1 MRTAA
6 HVFYLAVFSL
16 LGSSHAAS
24 QAAPSK
30 SKDAPAD
37 VCDVS
42 NRSSCTPHC
51 NYAPQGKRTNYTV
64 LQFEP
69 GAIVSDAC
77 ASYNTLEQLNEAIHP
92 YLHSI
97 TQNTDFF
104 SHYRLSLYSKKC
116 PFWDDDDGMCGNRAC
131 AVNTLENEED
141 IPLVWRAKELGKL
154 EGPTAQHPG
163 KKQQREHRQ
172 KPLQGGL
179 GDKVDES
186 CVVEYDDECD
196 DRDYCIPDDA
206 SATAKGDYVSLVDN
220 PERFTGYAG
229 VGAHQVWEAIY
240 RENCFSKPPKG
251 EQSTAQSSFGG
262 ASPLGGFNNPQQL
275 QAANQLRNVMKEQ
288 AFGNSVKSAIAKG
301 ADPARLDPIEFDD
314 TCLEKRVFH
323 RVISGMHASIST
335 HLCWDY
341 LNQTTGEWGPNLA
354 CYEQR
359 LHKFPDRVSNIYF
372 NYALVM
378 RAVGKIKQ
386 HIKDFT
392 FCSEDPEQD
401 MRTKHSVLRLASAL
415 PDGPEIFDET
425 VMFRDPDSALLKEDF
440 RNRFRNVSRIM
451 DCVGCDKCRL
461 WGKIQTNGYGT
472 ALKVLFEFDEKDSS
486 KDPPLRRTELVA
498 LVNTMHRLSH
508 SLSAIKEFRH
518 MVEDRDGIHRDV
530 IPTTPETEKEV
541 EKVKQVLGDGSD
553 CSSDDASPTDDGMP
567 EKPDFTRNWNP
578 DNMTFAEEFWAEF
591 DLVYRAWKYV
601 LRKWLEM
608 PGTLAP
614 FAERLLTAESVES
627 NDLVQVP
634 KHGPWRP
641 DLPPIAVRSSSTPR
655 STPRT
660 PFMTTVNFHSFT
672 PLKISIS
679 NKMAANIESS
689 ALLASLSK
697 TGLLPSPVI
706 PETFKPSVELSVSFG
721 EKPVVAGNLLRV
733 SEVKDVPSVSFT
745 PEPNTPSSI
754 TYTFLMIDPD
764 APTPDDP
771 KFAYWRHWVVSSIPA
786 SSPNVQS
793 GKTLTQYLAPG
804 PKDDSKPHR
813 YHFLLYREPEGMKKL
828 EKGDVGGEEFVER
841 RSFPA
846 KEWVGKWGLE
856 LVGVNWM
863 LGAGDGW
870 VEG

>member
-1 MRTAA
+1 MRWSQTFTDTPRDSSFHRHRMRSAS

-24 QAAPSK
+24 HTDPSK

-42 NRSSCTPHC
+42 NRSASTSHC
-51 NYAPQGKRTNYTV
+51 DFSSPSQKAKFDIV
-64 LQFEP
+64 QFEP

-77 ASYNTLEQLNEAIHP
+77 ASYSTLEQLNEAIHP

-116 PFWDDDDGMCGNRAC
+116 PFWDDENGMCGNRAC

-163 KKQQREHRQ
+163 KKQQRENRQ
-172 KPLQGGL
+172 KPLKGEL
-179 GDKVDES
+179 GEKVDES

-196 DRDYCIPDDA
+196 DRDYCILDDA

-240 RENCFSKPPKG
+240 RENCFSKPPKT
-251 EQSTAQSSFGG
+251 EKSTAQSPLGG
-262 ASPLGGFNNPQQL
+262 ASPFGGFNNPQQL
-275 QAANQLRNVMKEQ
+275 EAANQLRHVMKEQ
-288 AFGNSVKSAIAKG
+288 AFGNTVKSAIAKG
-301 ADPARLDPIEFDD
+301 ADPSRLDPVEFDD

-341 LNQTTGEWGPNLA
+341 LNQTTGEWSPNLA

-386 HIKDFT
+386 HIQDYT

-401 MRTKHSVLRLASAL
+401 MRTKNSVLRLATAL

-425 VMFRDPDSALLKEDF
+425 VMFRDPDAALLKEDF

-472 ALKVLFEFDEKDSS
+472 ALKVLFEFDEHDSS

-508 SLSAIKEFRH
+508 SLSAIKSFRE
-518 MVEDRDGIHRDV
+518 MVEDRDGIFRDV
-530 IPTTPETEKEV
+530 VPVTPETEKEL
-541 EKVKQVLGDGSD
+541 EKVKQVLGDGSEPAND
-553 CSSDDASPTDDGMP
+553 VPTQKEDDALP
-567 EKPDFTRNWNP
+567 EKMDFTRKYHP
-578 DNMTFAEEFWAEF
+578 NMTFAEDFWAEF
-591 DLVYRAWKYV
+591 DLVYRTWKYV
-601 LRKWLEM
+601 LRRWMEM
-608 PGTLAP
+608 PGL
-614 FAERLLTAESVES
+614 
-627 NDLVQVP
+627 
-634 KHGPWRP
+634 
-641 DLPPIAVRSSSTPR
+641 
-655 STPRT
+655 
-660 PFMTTVNFHSFT
+660 
-672 PLKISIS
+672 
-679 NKMAANIESS
+679 
-689 ALLASLSK
+689 
-697 TGLLPSPVI
+697 
-706 PETFKPSVELSVSFG
+706 LSVY
-721 EKPVVAGNLLRV
+721 P
-733 SEVKDVPSVSFT
+733 
-745 PEPNTPSSI
+745 I
-754 TYTFLMIDPD
+754 I
-764 APTPDDP
+764 
-771 KFAYWRHWVVSSIPA
+771 
-786 SSPNVQS
+786 
-793 GKTLTQYLAPG
+793 
-804 PKDDSKPHR
+804 R
-813 YHFLLYREPEGMKKL
+813 YI
-828 EKGDVGGEEFVER
+828 
-841 RSFPA
+841 
-846 KEWVGKWGLE
+846 GLNANE
-856 LVGVNWM
+856 QQFQNSHI
-863 LGAGDGW
+863 
-870 VEG
+870 